1 VTGARLSDNPA
12 RARIAHPSPPG
23 YMPATKRILI
33 AVGTRPEAV
42 KMAPV
47 IHALREQPWAD
58 VRVLATAQHRQMLDQ
73 IHEFFGISPELDL
86 DMMRKNQTLSDL
98 TARMIAAMDPV
109 LADEKPDL
117 VLAQG
122 DTTTVMVTAL
132 ASFYRKVP
140 FGHVEAGLRTG
151 DVHNPFPEEMNR
163 VLVGRMASLHFAPT
177 EGSANNLKQEG
188 LVDGVHV
195 TGNTVI
201 DALLWAAERVDTAPF
216 QPEPGKKLV
225 LVTAHRR
232 ENFGEP
238 FEQVCAALRDVADRG
253 DVQMLYPVHPN
264 PNVRD
269 VAHRVLGDHKAIK
282 LVDPLDY
289 PQMVAAMRACDLI
302 LTDSGGVQ
310 EEAPS
315 LGKPVLVLRTTT
327 ERPEGVTAGA
337 AKLVG
342 TDRKTIVREANS
354 LLDDSTAYAAM
365 AKVENPYGDG
375 RAAHRIAELCGSFV
389 NA

>member
-1 VTGARLSDNPA
+1 MHIDCGVFQPWCSQL
-12 RARIAHPSPPG
+12 
-23 YMPATKRILI
+23 MPETKRILI

-73 IHEFFGISPELDL
+73 IHDFFGIAPELDL
-86 DMMRKNQTLSDL
+86 DMMRDNQTLSDL
-98 TARMIAAMDPV
+98 TARMIAAMAPV
-109 LADEKPDL
+109 LEKEQPDL

-132 ASFYRKVP
+132 ASFYQKVP

-151 DVHNPFPEEMNR
+151 NVYNPFPEEMNR

-177 EGSANNLKQEG
+177 EGSAQNLRKEG
-188 LVDGVHV
+188 LHDGVHV

-201 DALLWAAERVDTAPF
+201 DALLWAAERVDTKPF
-216 QPEPGKKLV
+216 LPPEGKKLV

-232 ENFGEP
+232 ENHGAP
-238 FEQVCAALRDVADRG
+238 FENVCAALRQIADRG

-269 VAHRVLGDHKAIK
+269 VAHRVLGDHDAIQ

-289 PQMVAAMRACDLI
+289 PKMVAAMRACDLI

-327 ERPEGVTAGA
+327 ERPEGVDAGA
-337 AKLVG
+337 ARLVG
-342 TDRKTIVREANS
+342 TERDVIVQAANE
-354 LLDDSTAYAAM
+354 LLDDTDAYAKM

-375 RAAHRIAELCGSFV
+375 RAAHRIAELCGAFV

>member
-1 VTGARLSDNPA
+1 
-12 RARIAHPSPPG
+12 
-23 YMPATKRILI
+23 MPATKRILI

-151 DVHNPFPEEMNR
+151 DIHNPFPEEMNR

-177 EGSANNLKQEG
+177 EGSADNLKKEG

-216 QPEPGKKLV
+216 EPAAGKKLV

-269 VAHRVLGDHKAIK
+269 VAHRMLGDHKAIN
-282 LVDPLDY
+282 LVEPLDY

-342 TDRKTIVREANS
+342 TDRATILREANG
-354 LLDDSTAYAAM
+354 LLDDAVAYSAM

>member
-1 VTGARLSDNPA
+1 MNK
-12 RARIAHPSPPG
+12 
-23 YMPATKRILI
+23 KRILV

-47 IHALREQPWAD
+47 VHALQAAPWAD

-73 IHEFFGISPELDL
+73 IHAFFDIRPDRDLDL
-86 DMMRKNQTLSDL
+86 MRQNQSLADL
-98 TARMIAAMDPV
+98 TARMVAAMDPV
-109 LADEKPDL
+109 LAEERPDL

-132 ASFYRKVP
+132 ASFYRRVP

-151 DVHNPFPEEMNR
+151 DLHNPFPEEMNR

-177 EGSANNLKQEG
+177 QTAADNLAKEG
-188 LVDGVHV
+188 LTERVHV

-201 DALLWAAERVDTAPF
+201 DALLWAAERVDTRPFAP
-216 QPEPGKKLV
+216 PAGKRLV

-232 ENFGEP
+232 ENFGAP
-238 FEQVCAALRDVADRG
+238 FESVCRALKAIADRG
-253 DVQMLYPVHPN
+253 DVQLLYPVHPN
-264 PNVRD
+264 PNVHD
-269 VAHRVLGDHKAIK
+269 TAHRVLGGHEAIR
-282 LVDPLDY
+282 LTEPLDY
-289 PQMVAAMRACDLI
+289 PDMVAAMRACDLI

-315 LGKPVLVLRTTT
+315 LGKPVLVLRSTT
-327 ERPEGVTAGA
+327 ERPEGCTAGA
-337 AKLVG
+337 ARLVG
-342 TDRKTIVREANS
+342 TDRDAIVAAANR
-354 LLDDSTAYAAM
+354 LLDDDNAYRAM

-375 RAAHRIAELCGSFV
+375 TAAHRIAELCGAFV
-389 NA
+389 SA

>member
-1 VTGARLSDNPA
+1 MSK
-12 RARIAHPSPPG
+12 
-23 YMPATKRILI
+23 TKRILV

-58 VRVLATAQHRQMLDQ
+58 VRVLATAQHRQLLDQ
-73 IHEFFGISPELDL
+73 IHAFFGITPDRDL
-86 DMMRKNQTLSDL
+86 DMMRANQTLSDL

-109 LADEKPDL
+109 LAEQKPDL

-151 DVHNPFPEEMNR
+151 DMHNPFPEEMNR

-177 EGSANNLKQEG
+177 QGSADNLHKEG
-188 LVDGVHV
+188 LIDGVHV

-201 DALLWAAERVDTAPF
+201 DALLWAAERVDATPF
-216 QPEPGKKLV
+216 VPRNGKRLV

-238 FEQVCAALRDVADRG
+238 FASVCAALHDIADRP
-253 DVQMLYPVHPN
+253 DVQILYPVHPN
-264 PNVRD
+264 PNVKD
-269 VAHRVLGDHKAIK
+269 VAHRVLGQHPAIQ
-282 LVDPLDY
+282 LVEPLDY
-289 PQMVAAMRACDLI
+289 PQMVAALRACDLI

-337 AKLVG
+337 ARLVG
-342 TDRKTIVREANS
+342 TDRGTIVAAANE
-354 LLDDSTAYAAM
+354 LLDDAAAYAAM

-375 RAAHRIAELCGSFV
+375 RAAHRIAQLCGSFV
-389 NA
+389 KA

>member
-1 VTGARLSDNPA
+1 M
-12 RARIAHPSPPG
+12 HEPPH
-23 YMPATKRILI
+23 RILVV
-33 AVGTRPEAV
+33 AGTRPEAV
-42 KMAPV
+42 KLAPV
-47 IHALREQPWAD
+47 VHALQREPWAA
-58 VRVLATAQHRQMLDQ
+58 VRVLATAQHRQLLDQ
-73 IHEFFGISPELDL
+73 IHAFFGIIPDRDLDL
-86 DMMRKNQTLSDL
+86 MRPDQSLADL
-98 TARMIAAMDPV
+98 TARMVAAMDPV
-109 LADEKPDL
+109 LADERPAL

-132 ASFYRKVP
+132 CCFYRRIA

-151 DVHNPFPEEMNR
+151 DLNNPFPEELNR
-163 VLVGRMASLHFAPT
+163 VLVGRMAALHFAPT
-177 EGSANNLKQEG
+177 DGARQNLLREGVAPQAIQ
-188 LVDGVHV
+188 V

-216 QPEPGKKLV
+216 RPAPGKRLV

-232 ENFGEP
+232 ENFGAP
-238 FEQVCAALRDVADRG
+238 FEQVCAALRQIADRG
-253 DVQMLYPVHPN
+253 DVELLYPVHPN

-269 VAHRVLGDHKAIK
+269 VAHRVLGEHPAIR

-289 PQMVAAMRACDLI
+289 PMMVAAMRACTLI

-342 TDRKTIVREANS
+342 TDRARIVSEANR
-354 LLDDSTAYAAM
+354 LLDDASAYAAM
-365 AKVENPYGDG
+365 ATVVNPYGDG
-375 RAAHRIAELCGSFV
+375 RASARIVAQCRAFLR
-389 NA
+389 A

>member
-1 VTGARLSDNPA
+1 MAPQ
-12 RARIAHPSPPG
+12 H
-23 YMPATKRILI
+23 RILVV
-33 AVGTRPEAV
+33 VGTRPEAV
-42 KMAPV
+42 KLAPV
-47 IHALREQPWAD
+47 VHALQQAPWAEP
-58 VRVLATAQHRQMLDQ
+58 RVLATAQHRQLLDQ
-73 IHEFFGISPELDL
+73 IHAFFGITPDRDLDL
-86 DMMRKNQTLSDL
+86 MRPDQTLADL

-109 LADEKPDL
+109 LAAERPGL

-132 ASFYRKVP
+132 CCFYRKIP

-163 VLVGRMASLHFAPT
+163 VLVGRMAALHFAPT
-177 EGSANNLKQEG
+177 AGSAQNLLREG
-188 LVDGVHV
+188 VPATSVQV

-201 DALLWAAERVDTAPF
+201 DALLWAAERVDPAAFAP
-216 QPEPGKKLV
+216 PPGKRLV

-232 ENFGEP
+232 ENFGQP
-238 FEQVCAALRDVADRG
+238 FEQVCAALRQLADRP
-253 DVQMLYPVHPN
+253 DVQLVYPVHPN

-269 VAHRVLGDHKAIK
+269 VAHRVLGRHPSIR

-289 PQMVAAMRACDLI
+289 PDMVAAMRACDLI

-327 ERPEGVTAGA
+327 ERPEGVAAGA
-337 AKLVG
+337 ARLVG
-342 TDRKTIVREANS
+342 TDKNRIVEQASR
-354 LLDDSTAYAAM
+354 LLDDARAYQAM
-365 AKVENPYGDG
+365 ASVQNPYGDG
-375 RAAHRIAELCGSFV
+375 RAAKRIVQAIGAHLGV
-389 NA
+389 DGGDTVG

>member
-1 VTGARLSDNPA
+1 
-12 RARIAHPSPPG
+12 
-23 YMPATKRILI
+23 MPETKRILI

-47 IHALREQPWAD
+47 VLALKSQPWAD

-73 IHEFFGISPELDL
+73 IHAFFGIVPDRDL
-86 DMMRKNQTLSDL
+86 DMMRPNQTLSDL
-98 TARMIAAMDPV
+98 TARMIVAMDPV
-109 LADEKPDL
+109 LAEEAPDL

-122 DTTTVMVTAL
+122 DTTSVMVTAL
-132 ASFYRKVP
+132 ASFYRKIP

-151 DVHNPFPEEMNR
+151 DVRNPFPEEMNR
-163 VLVGRMASLHFAPT
+163 VLIGRMAELHFAPT
-177 EGSANNLKQEG
+177 EGSAANLRKEG
-188 LVDGVHV
+188 LTDGVHV

-216 QPEPGKKLV
+216 LPPTGKKLV

-232 ENFGEP
+232 ENHGEP
-238 FEQVCAALRDVADRG
+238 LENVCAALRDIADRG
-253 DVQMLYPVHPN
+253 DVKILYPVHPN
-264 PNVRD
+264 PNVRN
-269 VAHRVLGDHKAIK
+269 VAHRVLSNHDAIE

-289 PQMVAAMRACDLI
+289 PKMVAAMHACTLI

-337 AKLVG
+337 ARLVG
-342 TDRKTIVREANS
+342 TDRATIVTAANE
-354 LLDDSTAYAAM
+354 LLDDAAAYSAM
-365 AKVENPYGDG
+365 AKVESPYGDG
-375 RAAHRIAELCGSFV
+375 RAAHRIAELCGAFV

>member
-1 VTGARLSDNPA
+1 MS
-12 RARIAHPSPPG
+12 SK
-23 YMPATKRILI
+23 KRILV

-47 IHALREQPWAD
+47 VHALKAQPWAD

-73 IHEFFGISPELDL
+73 IHAFFGIAPDLDL
-86 DMMRKNQTLSDL
+86 DLMRKNQSLADL
-98 TARMIAAMDPV
+98 TARMVAALDPV
-109 LADEKPDL
+109 LADERPDL

-140 FGHVEAGLRTG
+140 FAHVEAGLRTG

-177 EGSANNLKQEG
+177 QGSADNLANEG
-188 LVDGVHV
+188 LRENVHV

-201 DALLWAAERVDTAPF
+201 DALLWAAERVDTKPF
-216 QPEPGKKLV
+216 EPAPGKRLV

-232 ENFGEP
+232 ENFGAP
-238 FEQVCAALRDVADRG
+238 FESVCAALRAVADRG
-253 DVQMLYPVHPN
+253 DVQLLYPVHPN
-264 PNVRD
+264 PNVHD
-269 VAHRVLGDHKAIK
+269 TAHRVLGDHPAIR
-282 LVDPLDY
+282 LTAPLDY
-289 PQMVAAMRACDLI
+289 PDMVAAMRACDLI

-342 TDRKTIVREANS
+342 TDRDAITSEANR
-354 LLDDSTAYAAM
+354 LLDDRGAYDAM

-375 RAAHRIAELCGSFV
+375 TASRRIAELCGAFV

>member
-1 VTGARLSDNPA
+1 MTRQPRVLV
-12 RARIAHPSPPG
+12 
-23 YMPATKRILI
+23 

-47 IHALREQPWAD
+47 VHALRAARRCD
-58 VRVLATAQHRQMLDQ
+58 VRVLATAQHRQLLDQ
-73 IHEFFGISPELDL
+73 IHAFFGIVPDRDLDL
-86 DMMRKNQTLSDL
+86 MRPDQTLADL
-98 TARMIAAMDPV
+98 TARMLAALDPV
-109 LADEKPDL
+109 LADERPAL

-132 ASFYRKVP
+132 ACFYRKIP

-163 VLVGRMASLHFAPT
+163 VLVGRMATLHFAPT
-177 EGSANNLKQEG
+177 RGAAANLAKEGITAN
-188 LVDGVHV
+188 VHV

-216 QPEPGKKLV
+216 APPRGKRLV

-232 ENFGEP
+232 ENFGAP
-238 FEQVCAALRDVADRG
+238 FESVCTALRAIADRG
-253 DVQMLYPVHPN
+253 DVQLLYPVHPN

-269 VAHRVLGDHKAIK
+269 VAHRVLGRHPAIR

-289 PQMVAAMRACDLI
+289 PDMVAAMRACDLI

-327 ERPEGVTAGA
+327 ERPEGVAAGA

-342 TDRKTIVREANS
+342 TDRDTIIGAASR
-354 LLDDSTAYAAM
+354 LLDDAAAYAAM
-365 AKVENPYGDG
+365 ARVDNPYGDG
-375 RAAHRIAELCGSFV
+375 KAAQRIAELCGAFV
-389 NA
+389 GA

>member
-1 VTGARLSDNPA
+1 
-12 RARIAHPSPPG
+12 
-23 YMPATKRILI
+23 MPETKRILI

-73 IHEFFGISPELDL
+73 VLAFFGIVPDRDL
-86 DMMRKNQTLSDL
+86 DMMRQNQTLSDL
-98 TARMIAAMDPV
+98 TARMMVAMDPV
-109 LADEKPDL
+109 LAEEAPDL

-122 DTTTVMVTAL
+122 DTTSVFVTAL
-132 ASFYRKVP
+132 ASYYRNIP

-151 DVHNPFPEEMNR
+151 NVHNPFPEEMNR
-163 VLVGRMASLHFAPT
+163 VLVSRMASLHFAPT
-177 EGSANNLKQEG
+177 DGAAANLHKEGIA
-188 LVDGVHV
+188 DGVHV

-201 DALLWAAERVDTAPF
+201 DALLWTAERVTADPF
-216 QPEPGKKLV
+216 PATTGKKRV

-232 ENFGEP
+232 ENFGAP
-238 FEQVCAALRDVADRG
+238 FESVCAALRDIADRG

-269 VAHRVLGDHKAIK
+269 VAHRVLGEHRAIQ

-342 TDRKTIVREANS
+342 TDQSTIVRAASE
-354 LLDDSTAYAAM
+354 LLDNPASYSAM
-365 AKVENPYGDG
+365 AQVQNPYGDG
-375 RAAHRIAELCGSFV
+375 RAAHRIAELCGAFV
-389 NA
+389 KA